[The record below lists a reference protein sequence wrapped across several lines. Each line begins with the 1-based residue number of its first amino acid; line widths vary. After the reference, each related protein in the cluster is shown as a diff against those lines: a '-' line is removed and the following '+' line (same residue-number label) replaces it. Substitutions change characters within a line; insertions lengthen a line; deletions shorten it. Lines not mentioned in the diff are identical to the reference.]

1 MSATGH
7 WACLHLKKGAAYRC
21 RIALRRL
28 RWTGSSAGKILGDIA
43 SLPASSTNAA
53 ERARIMK
60 LLAEEETKFKL
71 ELSRRRDAP
80 EGRSPVNAA
89 TDNQVEYD
97 GEEQRV

>member
-1 MSATGH
+1 
-7 WACLHLKKGAAYRC
+7 
-21 RIALRRL
+21 
-28 RWTGSSAGKILGDIA
+28 
-43 SLPASSTNAA
+43 
-53 ERARIMK
+53 MK